1 MLLIYPNSAVVIE
14 VLKGCNLDRTDLAI
28 DLVGLLICAID
39 DVKHEV
45 AKAIWRSEYEPDFLF
60 NVLGNRGM
68 FFFYWNF
75 RRRRQKAALILREH
89 CPKTRIEWFRKKALD
104 LFGPSIAG
112 ATIDKSKVKL
122 KKKYTKQIEG
132 SRFVGTYEVP
142 PSKEEARKFL
152 NSYAI
157 NKEYFYVEVETPEGP
172 PGKDRTGMY

>member
-68 FFFYWNF
+68 FFFTGISEEEGKKLHLYCVNI
-75 RRRRQKAALILREH
+75 A
-89 CPKTRIEWFRKKALD
+89 PKQE
-104 LFGPSIAG
+104 
-112 ATIDKSKVKL
+112 
-122 KKKYTKQIEG
+122 
-132 SRFVGTYEVP
+132 
-142 PSKEEARKFL
+142 
-152 NSYAI
+152 
-157 NKEYFYVEVETPEGP
+157 
-172 PGKDRTGMY
+172 